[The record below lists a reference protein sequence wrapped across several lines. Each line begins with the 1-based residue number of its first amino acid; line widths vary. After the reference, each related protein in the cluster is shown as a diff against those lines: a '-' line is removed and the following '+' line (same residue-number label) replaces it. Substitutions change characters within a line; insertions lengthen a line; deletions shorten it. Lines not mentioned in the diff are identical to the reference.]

1 MKIKA
6 SVISHPGK
14 VRPKNEDNFFFN
26 EFILDEQQL
35 QKPYKYKGKT
45 DIPVLMG
52 VFDGMGGIAA
62 GERASAIAANS
73 ARDIAYTLYDPDEIK
88 DTMIRICKEAN
99 ELVCKEMTTVVKG
112 RMGTTASMLCFF
124 ENECCLCNIGDS
136 PIYMLRGTVLK
147 EISHEHT
154 EKENYIALYGEEGV
168 PKNKKFRLT
177 QHIGIFPDELEIEPF
192 VSIGE
197 VKSGDRFV
205 ICSDGLSDMV
215 NETIIASVLNQRLS
229 TAETVNALLNLA
241 LDNGGRD
248 NTTIICIDIY

>member
-1 MKIKA
+1 MKLKA

-14 VRPKNEDNFFFN
+14 IRPKNEDNFFFN

-35 QKPYKYKGKT
+35 DKPYNFKGRT
-45 DIPVLMG
+45 DIPILMG
-52 VFDGMGGIAA
+52 VFDGMGGISA
-62 GERASAIAANS
+62 GERASAIAANT

-88 DTMIRICKEAN
+88 NTMVRICKAAN
-99 ELVCKEMTTVVKG
+99 ETVCKEMTTVVKG

-124 ENECCLCNIGDS
+124 DNECCLCNIGDS
-136 PIYMLRGTVLK
+136 PIYMYRGDVLK

-154 EKENYIALYGEEGV
+154 EKENYIMVYGEDAI

-177 QHIGIFPDELEIEPF
+177 QHIGIFPDELEIEPYI
-192 VSIGE
+192 SIGE
-197 VKSGDRFV
+197 VVPGDRFI

-215 NETIIASVLNQRLS
+215 KEPVIAQVMSQRLS
-229 TAETVNALLNLA
+229 TAETVNILLKLA

-248 NTTIICIDIY
+248 NTTIICIDVY